1 MIELETKP
9 TFIFYHNQVCKI
21 HSTTDANLDGLYVVV
36 KGIAQNFGYGQA
48 ILIIQ
53 RLDDELFYNGF
64 SCLTLTTSCVTPI
77 LE

>member
-9 TFIFYHNQVCKI
+9 TYIFYNNQVCKI
-21 HSTTDANLDGLYVVV
+21 HSTTDSNLDGLVVV

-64 SCLTLTTSCVTPI
+64 SCLALTTSCIAPI